1 MTENTETVSS
11 LERKVTLKLS
21 VDNVNTEVEKRLK
34 RIAKTAKMPGFRPG
48 KVPMK
53 MVVQNYGAQVHS
65 EVLNDELGRTFA
77 EVMQKEEHRV
87 AGSPRIE
94 KAKDSAEDALEFD
107 ATFEVFPEV
116 KFGDF
121 AALEVEKSQTEI
133 TDAEVDQT
141 LDILRKQRATFAEAD
156 RGSEEGD
163 QVTLDFVGK
172 IDDVAFEGGSATD
185 FTFVVGKGQMLPE
198 FETAAKGLKAG
209 EAKTFDLNF
218 PEDYHGKD
226 VAGKTAQFEIT
237 IKKVEAPSL
246 PDLTDEFAAEMG
258 VLEGGVAKLKEDV
271 RTNLTRE
278 VNNRLKAQTKESVM
292 NALLK
297 VAEFDVPKALI
308 RSETSDLVQR
318 ARQDLKARGMQNV
331 EEIQLPEDMFTQQ
344 ADRRVRLG
352 LIVSNL
358 VKEHDLAAKPEQVR
372 TYIEE
377 QAQSYENPEEVMQ
390 WYFQDRSRLA
400 EVEAVVL
407 EDNVVEWTLANTKVT
422 EKKVAFDELMGN
434 KQ

>member
-198 FETAAKGLKAG
+198 FETAAKGFKAG

>member
-21 VDNVNTEVEKRLK
+21 VDNVNAEVEKRLK

-77 EVMQKEEHRV
+77 EVMQKEDHRV

-94 KAKDSAEDALEFD
+94 KAKHAAEDALEFD

-121 AALEVEKSQTEI
+121 SALEVEKSQTEI
-133 TDAEVDQT
+133 TDVEVDQT

-198 FETAAKGLKAG
+198 FETAAKGLKTG
-209 EAKTFDLNF
+209 ESKTFDLNF
-218 PEDYHGKD
+218 PEDYHRKD

-237 IKKVEAPSL
+237 IKKVEAPQL
-246 PDLTDEFAAEMG
+246 PELTDEFAAEMG
-258 VLEGGVAKLKEDV
+258 VVEGGVAKLKEDV
-271 RTNLTRE
+271 RSNLTRE

-297 VAEFDVPKALI
+297 VAEFEVPKALI
-308 RSETSDLVQR
+308 QSETSDLVQR
-318 ARQDLKARGMQNV
+318 ARQDLRARGMQNV

-372 TYIEE
+372 SYIEE
-377 QAQSYENPEEVMQ
+377 QAQSYENPDEVMQ

-422 EKKVAFDELMGN
+422 DKKVAFDEIMGN